1 MDEANRK
8 NPLETDGRNPLPE
21 HLAARERALYEAA
34 AELER
39 LTDQLF
45 GAEGAGRDC
54 AIASEDPIDGLAP
67 DVVPHEAL
75 SHKDAQVHH
84 HHTHAPVSRHEH
96 GHHLLQV
103 GDLSVGFRM
112 YDEDAPFFRA
122 KQREVEV
129 IHSLSISVHAGEIV
143 AVVGASGSGKTLLAD
158 AVLGLFEPNATVR
171 GRVWFDGAQQDAA
184 SLSALR
190 GHGIS
195 LVPQSVNNLDPLMKV
210 GRQVEGFARA
220 HESRRASSS
229 ARELFERYDR
239 PRTRRE
245 VSARAVGEAWRAAFF
260 VLRAHGRPARHRG
273 RRATPGLDLIWPCAR
288 STTSAPSPTR
298 AAAYAYHARH
308 QLALRGPTA
317 WRVRDGTVV
326 EERCELRVSD
336 LL

>member
-103 GDLSVGFRM
+103 EDLSVGFRM

-143 AVVGASGSGKTLLAD
+143 AVVGA
-158 AVLGLFEPNATVR
+158 
-171 GRVWFDGAQQDAA
+171 
-184 SLSALR
+184 
-190 GHGIS
+190 
-195 LVPQSVNNLDPLMKV
+195 
-210 GRQVEGFARA
+210 
-220 HESRRASSS
+220 
-229 ARELFERYDR
+229 
-239 PRTRRE
+239 
-245 VSARAVGEAWRAAFF
+245 
-260 VLRAHGRPARHRG
+260 
-273 RRATPGLDLIWPCAR
+273 
-288 STTSAPSPTR
+288 
-298 AAAYAYHARH
+298 
-308 QLALRGPTA
+308 
-317 WRVRDGTVV
+317 
-326 EERCELRVSD
+326 
-336 LL
+336 

>member
-103 GDLSVGFRM
+103 EDLSVGFRM

-195 LVPQSVNNLDPLMKV
+195 LVPQSVNNLDPLI
-210 GRQVEGFARA
+210 RWAARW
-220 HESRRASSS
+220 RASRTRTSRAPSVVVGARNCSS
-229 ARELFERYDR
+229 ATDC
-239 PRTRRE
+239 PRTRRG
-245 VSARAVGEAWRAAFF
+245 SIRTSCRAAWRAAFF
-260 VLRAHGRPARHRG
+260 CAARSWTTRASSWPTSPRPAS
-273 RRATPGLDLIWPCAR
+273 TWIWPCAR
-288 STTSAPSPTR
+288 STTSALSPTR
-298 AAAYAYHARH
+298 AAA
-308 QLALRGPTA
+308 
-317 WRVRDGTVV
+317 
-326 EERCELRVSD
+326 
-336 LL
+336 

>member
-103 GDLSVGFRM
+103 EDLSVGFRM

-220 HESRRASSS
+220 HE
-229 ARELFERYDR
+229 
-239 PRTRRE
+239 
-245 VSARAVGEAWRAAFF
+245 
-260 VLRAHGRPARHRG
+260 
-273 RRATPGLDLIWPCAR
+273 
-288 STTSAPSPTR
+288 
-298 AAAYAYHARH
+298 
-308 QLALRGPTA
+308 
-317 WRVRDGTVV
+317 
-326 EERCELRVSD
+326 
-336 LL
+336 

>member
-103 GDLSVGFRM
+103 EDLSVGFRM
-112 YDEDAPFFRA
+112 YGDA
-122 KQREVEV
+122 
-129 IHSLSISVHAGEIV
+129 
-143 AVVGASGSGKTLLAD
+143 
-158 AVLGLFEPNATVR
+158 
-171 GRVWFDGAQQDAA
+171 
-184 SLSALR
+184 
-190 GHGIS
+190 
-195 LVPQSVNNLDPLMKV
+195 
-210 GRQVEGFARA
+210 
-220 HESRRASSS
+220 
-229 ARELFERYDR
+229 
-239 PRTRRE
+239 
-245 VSARAVGEAWRAAFF
+245 
-260 VLRAHGRPARHRG
+260 
-273 RRATPGLDLIWPCAR
+273 
-288 STTSAPSPTR
+288 
-298 AAAYAYHARH
+298 
-308 QLALRGPTA
+308 
-317 WRVRDGTVV
+317 
-326 EERCELRVSD
+326 
-336 LL
+336 